1 MIVNDC
7 FHFLC
12 FQRSSAHVA
21 GHQSLRQ
28 MRREASITLDSSGQS
43 SLAGSNK
50 TPTTEVCLLL
60 FFFQNFKTNNH
71 LFIYF
76 QRIFQV

>member
-1 MIVNDC
+1 MII
-7 FHFLC
+7 FIFF

-50 TPTTEVCLLL
+50 TPTTEV
-60 FFFQNFKTNNH
+60 F
-71 LFIYF
+71 
-76 QRIFQV
+76 